1 MRTNGKKQASQELR
15 SDFVPCSLGIKG
27 IADVHYSFVVF
38 YMEKKK
44 FAYHIRP
51 FFP

>member
-1 MRTNGKKQASQELR
+1 VRTNGKKQASQELR
-15 SDFVPCSLGIKG
+15 SDFVPCCLGIKG

>member
-44 FAYHIRP
+44 FAYHIRS